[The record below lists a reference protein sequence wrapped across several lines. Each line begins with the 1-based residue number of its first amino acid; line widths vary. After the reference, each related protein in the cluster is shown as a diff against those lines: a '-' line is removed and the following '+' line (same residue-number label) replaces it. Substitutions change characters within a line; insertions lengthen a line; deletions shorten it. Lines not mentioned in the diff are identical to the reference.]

1 MFYSFQMLMSAL
13 FKVRIVVIL
22 MQPAI
27 TLLAVMTV
35 PASLDSMVMDLHV
48 KVKIEI
54 NVQHCCIQYV
64 LMQTMMSVLIVLLT
78 AVMIIQLVLM
88 LLGVTIVTV
97 MMASEET
104 ALIVQVS

>member
-1 MFYSFQMLMSAL
+1 MLMSAL
-13 FKVRIVVIL
+13 FKVRIAVIL
-22 MQPAI
+22 MQLAI
-27 TLLAVMTV
+27 TLLVVMTV

-48 KVKIEI
+48 KVKIVI

-78 AVMIIQLVLM
+78 TVTIMPLVLM
-88 LLGVTIVTV
+88 LLGVTSVTAKKV
-97 MMASEET
+97 SEEM